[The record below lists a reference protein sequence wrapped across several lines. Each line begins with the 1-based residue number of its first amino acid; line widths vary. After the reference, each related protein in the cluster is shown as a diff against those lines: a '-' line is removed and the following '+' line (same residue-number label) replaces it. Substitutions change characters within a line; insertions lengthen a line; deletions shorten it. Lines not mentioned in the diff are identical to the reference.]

1 MKLGNMIDVNLAN
14 AGPGALRVG
23 IDETSIS
30 CVNAGES

>member
-14 AGPGALRVG
+14 AGALCAG

-30 CVNAGES
+30 CVNTGES